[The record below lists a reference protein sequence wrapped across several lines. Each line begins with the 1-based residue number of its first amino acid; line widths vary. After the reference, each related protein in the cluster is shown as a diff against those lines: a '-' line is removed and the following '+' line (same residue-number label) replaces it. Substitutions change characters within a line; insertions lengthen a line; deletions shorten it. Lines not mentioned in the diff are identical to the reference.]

1 MAFNVGLMLGITRF
15 QAEHRVVARSLVLLR
30 SFGLSKAPSSKHKL
44 LIVIAVAV
52 VVIVVV
58 VVVAVVVV
66 AVVAR
71 RTQITL
77 INRVSSSRKCGL
89 YVEGRRSLSKS
100 KRRSPEA

>member
-58 VVVAVVVV
+58 VAVVVV

>member
-58 VVVAVVVV
+58 VVAVVVV